1 MGGMQITVTVRHDY
15 RSDTSRI
22 AEQLTA
28 GGMHVE
34 NVLSTLGMITGS
46 LPEGQ
51 RAALVG
57 IEGVE
62 SVDEDRQVVLP
73 PPDSDIQ

>member
-15 RSDTSRI
+15 LSDTGRI

-28 GGMHVE
+28 TGMHVE

-51 RAALVG
+51 RAALAE

>member
-15 RSDTSRI
+15 LSDTGRI

-46 LPEGQ
+46 LPDGQ
-51 RAALVG
+51 RAALAG